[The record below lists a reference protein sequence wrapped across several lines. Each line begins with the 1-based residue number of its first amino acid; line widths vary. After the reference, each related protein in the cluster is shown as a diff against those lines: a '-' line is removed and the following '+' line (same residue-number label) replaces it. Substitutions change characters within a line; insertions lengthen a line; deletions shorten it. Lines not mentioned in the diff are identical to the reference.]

1 MFFHCFV
8 CDICFFIILV
18 CKNTFFVATGALA
31 CLFFCPAYY
40 YSMAAQSII
49 DCVPSF
55 MGIVKS
61 YAGHVVP
68 YMYIHIV

>member
-1 MFFHCFV
+1 MFF
-8 CDICFFIILV
+8 LV
-18 CKNTFFVATGALA
+18 CKNTVSMTTGALA

-40 YSMAAQSII
+40 YSMVAQGII

-68 YMYIHIV
+68 

>member
-1 MFFHCFV
+1 V
-8 CDICFFIILV
+8 
-18 CKNTFFVATGALA
+18 TTGALA
-31 CLFFCPAYY
+31 CIFFCPAYY

-55 MGIVKS
+55 MGIVRS

-68 YMYIHIV
+68 CIYVYIVVVLV